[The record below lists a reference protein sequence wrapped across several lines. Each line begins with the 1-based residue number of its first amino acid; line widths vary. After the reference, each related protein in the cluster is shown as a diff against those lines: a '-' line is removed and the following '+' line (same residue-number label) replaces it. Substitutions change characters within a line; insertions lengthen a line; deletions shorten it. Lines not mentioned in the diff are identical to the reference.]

1 MFSKWGDFIQR
12 HRKLVLAVMIVLVSA
27 LGIVGQRLPDYLSQS
42 GWFDPGSDSIK
53 AAEIEESTFGRD
65 NSADI
70 VVMYDAPAGTTVDD
84 KAFATKVQSH
94 LDQLEKNNPHYIDGI
109 ASYWNTKQA
118 MLTTKDK
125 KHAMA
130 SIRLKGWGNDIL
142 KNYRKIEKQIPIEGV
157 SQHLAGQTPVS
168 GALDTGMAKDIKRAE
183 LMGLPIVGVL
193 LIIVFGGVLAALL
206 PLLVGGLSII
216 GSTGILTLIGMTTE
230 VNAFAQSCVTLI
242 GLGLAIDYA
251 LFIVSRFREEMA
263 EGFDTHT
270 AVTRTVATAGRTVV
284 FSAIMV
290 GVSLSSMLI
299 FPQAFLKSVAYG
311 TISAVVQAAILS
323 LTILPILLSYL
334 GKRIDALHIG
344 PRKKEP
350 TPLQLYNGLWGRISG
365 GAMKRPAATIVPLV
379 FIMLVMALPMGNL
392 KFGGINE
399 TYLPPN
405 NETRLAQEAFDK
417 TFPEMR
423 TNPVKV
429 VITGST
435 GVQTGAIMA
444 EINQVKGLTGE
455 FHITKQTKVDESGKA
470 TTVLHSG
477 VVDMK
482 DNAKV
487 VSDIRE
493 KLDMLYAGG
502 GTSAFAG
509 TNMDGSHV
517 YVGGNPA
524 LEKDSIDALL
534 RHLPGMAVYM
544 LVAITILMFLTFG
557 SLVLPI
563 KAILMTL
570 LSMASTLGILTL
582 IFIDGVGANAL
593 NFTPGP
599 MMSAVL
605 VLIVAILF
613 GLSTDYE
620 IFLVSRMVEAHAA
633 GHTTQESIRFGTAST
648 GRIITA
654 AAAIM
659 IVVTGAFGLS
669 EIVMMK
675 YIAFGMVIA
684 LLLDATIVRM
694 LLVPAVMRV
703 LDDDNWWAPASLKRL
718 QHKIGLKES
727 ELDDPTLA
735 LVDFTTGTDLREQPA
750 LVSTGVGAADAAGG
764 AAVAAGAIAGSA
776 GGTAGHAKRISAA
789 ALADAS
795 DVRSARRIDPSLLQH
810 VSTEEG
816 FSAPHTFTAT
826 RPADYGE
833 QVTEDG
839 YAKTAAEI
847 DSYDGASAVFSRGSR
862 QGGVLD
868 QADMLDQPQPTSH
881 AAEPEEE
888 PHGFFARRRARK
900 RANQRKAVEDI
911 RQAQRAAQLR
921 AQREAQAA
929 AQAAALASAV
939 EDPYTYIDETSYT
952 APTAQV
958 GDNYDELFQHTDTQ
972 RQSYQ
977 TEDYEAV
984 DAPRPGLR
992 PVSRR
997 AMRINRLE
1005 DGRGDA
1011 ARRARSPHSA
1021 YDTAPDLVDKTGYSS
1036 DSWADTR
1043 NDNTPIST
1051 AELMRRLREE
1061 DES

>member
-1 MFSKWGDFIQR
+1 MFSKWGEFVQR
-12 HRKLVLAVMIVLVSA
+12 HRKLVLVIMIVLVSA

-65 NSADI
+65 NSADV
-70 VVMYDAPAGTTVDD
+70 VVMYDAPDGKTVDD
-84 KAFATKVQSH
+84 KAFAKKVQGH
-94 LDQLEKNNPHYIDGI
+94 LDQLEKDNPEYIDGI

-118 MLTTKDK
+118 MLATKDK

-142 KNYRKIEKQIPIEGV
+142 KNYRKIEKQIPIDGV
-157 SQHLAGQTPVS
+157 SQHVAGQTPVS

-311 TISAVVQAAILS
+311 TISAVLQAAILS

-334 GKRIDALHIG
+334 GKRVDALHVG
-344 PRKKEP
+344 RRKKEP
-350 TPLQLYNGLWGRISG
+350 TPLQLYNGFWGRIAG
-365 GAMKRPAATIVPLV
+365 AAMKRPAATIIPLV

-405 NETRLAQEAFDK
+405 NETRVAQETFDK

-444 EINQVKGLTGE
+444 EINQVKGLTGD
-455 FHITKQTKVDESGKA
+455 FHITKQTKVDENGKA

-582 IFIDGVGANAL
+582 IFIDGVGAEAL

-659 IVVTGAFGLS
+659 IVVTGAFGFS

-684 LLLDATIVRM
+684 LFLDATIVRM

-703 LDDDNWWAPASLKRL
+703 LDDDNWWAPAGLKRL

-735 LVDFTTGTDLREQPA
+735 LVDFTNGTIKSAQPA
-750 LVSTGVGAADAAGG
+750 LVGAGVAADAGAGAG
-764 AAVAAGAIAGSA
+764 AGAAAGAAGDR
-776 GGTAGHAKRISAA
+776 AKRISAA
-789 ALADAS
+789 AMADAS
-795 DVRSARRIDPSLLQH
+795 DVHSARRIDPSLLQG

-816 FSAPHTFTAT
+816 FSEPRTFTAT

-839 YAKTAAEI
+839 YAE
-847 DSYDGASAVFSRGSR
+847 SAPELENYG
-862 QGGVLD
+862 D
-868 QADMLDQPQPTSH
+868 DTPEPTSH
-881 AAEPEEE
+881 AAEPEEK
-888 PHGFFARRRARK
+888 PRGFFARRRARK
-900 RANQRKAVEDI
+900 QASQRKAVEDI
-911 RQAQRAAQLR
+911 REAQRAAQLR

-929 AQAAALASAV
+929 AQAAALANAV
-939 EDPYTYIDETSYT
+939 EDPYMDVDESSYT
-952 APTAQV
+952 APAAEM

-977 TEDYEAV
+977 SDDYEAV

-992 PVSRR
+992 SVSHR
-997 AMRINRLE
+997 AMRITPLE
-1005 DGRGDA
+1005 DGTADAVRGGQG
-1011 ARRARSPHSA
+1011 SHSVPSA
-1021 YDTAPDLVDKTGYSS
+1021 GHDQFDETDYSG
-1036 DSWADTR
+1036 DSWADAR
-1043 NDNTPIST
+1043 NENTPIST

>member
-1 MFSKWGDFIQR
+1 MFSKWGEFIQR
-12 HRKLVLAVMIVLVSA
+12 HRKLVLAIMIVLVSA
-27 LGIVGQRLPDYLSQS
+27 LGVVGQRLPDYLSQS

-53 AAEIEESTFGRD
+53 AAELEESTFGRD
-65 NSADI
+65 NSADV
-70 VVMYDAPAGTTVDD
+70 VVMYDAPAGKTVDD
-84 KAFATKVQSH
+84 KAFAKKVQSH
-94 LDQLEKNNPHYIDGI
+94 LDQLEKNNPQYIDGI

-142 KNYRKIEKQIPIEGV
+142 KNYRKVEKQIPIEDV
-157 SQHLAGQTPVS
+157 SQHIAGQTPVS

-193 LIIVFGGVLAALL
+193 LIIVFGGVLASLL

-350 TPLQLYNGLWGRISG
+350 TPLQLYNGLWGRIAG

-379 FIMLVMALPMGNL
+379 FLMLVMALPMGNL

-399 TYLPPN
+399 TYLPPD

-429 VITGST
+429 VISGST
-435 GVQTGAIMA
+435 GIQTGAILA

-455 FHITKQTKVDESGKA
+455 FHITKQTKVDENGKA

-487 VSDIRE
+487 VTDIRE
-493 KLDMLYAGG
+493 KLEMLYAGG

-659 IVVTGAFGLS
+659 IVVTGAFGFS

-684 LLLDATIVRM
+684 LFLDATIVRM

-735 LVDFTTGTDLREQPA
+735 LVNFATGTDLREQPA
-750 LVSTGVGAADAAGG
+750 LVGVGTGATSVAGESAA
-764 AAVAAGAIAGSA
+764 AAGAGSA
-776 GGTAGHAKRISAA
+776 AAAGGHAKRISAA
-789 ALADAS
+789 AMADAS
-795 DVRSARRIDPSLLQH
+795 DVHSARRIDPSLLQH

-816 FSAPHTFTAT
+816 FSAPRTFTAT

-839 YAKTAAEI
+839 YVEKAN
-847 DSYDGASAVFSRGSR
+847 
-862 QGGVLD
+862 
-868 QADMLDQPQPTSH
+868 
-881 AAEPEEE
+881 EPEEKPE
-888 PHGFFARRRARK
+888 EKPRGFFARRRARK
-900 RANQRKAVEDI
+900 QAKQRKAVEDI
-911 RQAQRAAQLR
+911 RQAQRSAQLR

-929 AQAAALASAV
+929 AQAAALATTV
-939 EDPYTYIDETSYT
+939 EDPYTDVDETPYT
-952 APTAQV
+952 VPEVQMD
-958 GDNYDELFQHTDTQ
+958 DNYDELFQHTDTQ

-992 PVSRR
+992 PVARR
-997 AMRINRLE
+997 AMHINRLE
-1005 DGRGDA
+1005 DDRGDA
-1011 ARRARSPHSA
+1011 ARRPQIPHSTHSA
-1021 YDTAPDLVDKTGYSS
+1021 SYDRREETGYSG
-1036 DSWADTR
+1036 DSWADAR

-1061 DES
+1061 DEN

>member
-659 IVVTGAFGLS
+659 IVVTGAFGFS

-684 LLLDATIVRM
+684 LFLDATIVRM

-735 LVDFTTGTDLREQPA
+735 LVDFATGTDLREQPA
-750 LVSTGVGAADAAGG
+750 LVGVGAGATSVAGG
-764 AAVAAGAIAGSA
+764 AAAAAGAGSA
-776 GGTAGHAKRISAA
+776 AAAGGHAKRISAA
-789 ALADAS
+789 AIADAS
-795 DVRSARRIDPSLLQH
+795 DVHSARRIDPSLLQH

-816 FSAPHTFTAT
+816 FSAPRTFTTT

-839 YAKTAAEI
+839 YVETAN
-847 DSYDGASAVFSRGSR
+847 
-862 QGGVLD
+862 
-868 QADMLDQPQPTSH
+868 
-881 AAEPEEE
+881 EPEEKQE
-888 PHGFFARRRARK
+888 EKPRGFFARRRARK
-900 RANQRKAVEDI
+900 QAKQRKAVEDI
-911 RQAQRAAQLR
+911 RQAQRSAQLR

-929 AQAAALASAV
+929 AQAAALATTV
-939 EDPYTYIDETSYT
+939 EDPYTDVDETPYT
-952 APTAQV
+952 VPEAQMV
-958 GDNYDELFQHTDTQ
+958 DNYDELFQHTDTQ

-984 DAPRPGLR
+984 ETPRPGLR
-992 PVSRR
+992 PVARR
-997 AMRINRLE
+997 AMHINRLE
-1005 DGRGDA
+1005 DNRGDA
-1011 ARRARSPHSA
+1011 ARRPQIPHSTHGA
-1021 YDTAPDLVDKTGYSS
+1021 SYDRREETGYSG
-1036 DSWADTR
+1036 DSWADAR

-1061 DES
+1061 DEN

>member
-1 MFSKWGDFIQR
+1 MFSKWGEFIQR
-12 HRKLVLAVMIVLVSA
+12 HRKLVLAIMIVLVST
-27 LGIVGQRLPDYLSQS
+27 LGVVGQRLPDYLSQS

-53 AAEIEESTFGRD
+53 AAELEESTFGRD
-65 NSADI
+65 NSADV
-70 VVMYDAPAGTTVDD
+70 VVMYDAPAGKTVDD
-84 KAFATKVQSH
+84 KAFAKKVQSH
-94 LDQLEKNNPHYIDGI
+94 LDQLEKNNPQYIDGI

-142 KNYRKIEKQIPIEGV
+142 KNYRKVEKQIPIEDV
-157 SQHLAGQTPVS
+157 SQYIAGQTPVS

-350 TPLQLYNGLWGRISG
+350 TPLQLYNGLWGRIAG

-379 FIMLVMALPMGNL
+379 FLMLVMALPMGNL

-399 TYLPPN
+399 TYLPPD

-429 VITGST
+429 VISGST
-435 GVQTGAIMA
+435 GIQTGAILA

-455 FHITKQTKVDESGKA
+455 FHITKQTKVDENGKA

-487 VSDIRE
+487 VTDIRE

-659 IVVTGAFGLS
+659 IVVTGAFGFS

-684 LLLDATIVRM
+684 LFLDATIVRM

-735 LVDFTTGTDLREQPA
+735 LVNFATGTDLREQPA
-750 LVSTGVGAADAAGG
+750 LVGVGTGATSVAGG
-764 AAVAAGAIAGSA
+764 AAAAAG
-776 GGTAGHAKRISAA
+776 GHAKRISAA
-789 ALADAS
+789 AMADAS
-795 DVRSARRIDPSLLQH
+795 DVHSARRIDPSLLQH

-816 FSAPHTFTAT
+816 FSAPRTFTAT

-839 YAKTAAEI
+839 YVETAN
-847 DSYDGASAVFSRGSR
+847 
-862 QGGVLD
+862 
-868 QADMLDQPQPTSH
+868 
-881 AAEPEEE
+881 EPEEKPE
-888 PHGFFARRRARK
+888 EKPRGFFARRRARK
-900 RANQRKAVEDI
+900 QAKQRKAVEDI
-911 RQAQRAAQLR
+911 RQAQRSAQLR

-929 AQAAALASAV
+929 AQAAALATTV
-939 EDPYTYIDETSYT
+939 EDPYTDVDETPYT
-952 APTAQV
+952 VPEAQMD
-958 GDNYDELFQHTDTQ
+958 DNYDELFQHTDTQ

-992 PVSRR
+992 PVARR
-997 AMRINRLE
+997 AMHINRLE
-1005 DGRGDA
+1005 DDRGDA
-1011 ARRARSPHSA
+1011 ARRPQIPHSTHGA
-1021 YDTAPDLVDKTGYSS
+1021 SYDRREETGYSG
-1036 DSWADTR
+1036 DSWADAR

-1061 DES
+1061 DEN